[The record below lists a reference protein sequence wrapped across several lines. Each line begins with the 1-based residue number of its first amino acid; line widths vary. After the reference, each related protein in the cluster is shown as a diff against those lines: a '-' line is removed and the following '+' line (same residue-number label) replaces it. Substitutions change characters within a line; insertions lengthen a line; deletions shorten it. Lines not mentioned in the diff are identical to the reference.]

1 MLTRARRAVAW
12 RLVSAR
18 TRVRHER
25 ELAGWR
31 RGQRIPV
38 PGGVDSDRLAV
49 VFCTWR
55 RLERL
60 EHTLGLLAAQDVPVQ
75 ALIWNN
81 SPHRE
86 TVDSTVAA
94 SPIPVRVHHNPRN
107 IGGFGRFYLARE
119 IAEAGHDRVVFID
132 DDHDFGP
139 STIRDLLARHKPR
152 TLSGWWAF
160 TFLSA
165 DYGDRVRALP
175 GEPAKYV
182 GTCGMIV
189 DTAVF
194 RDHRLF
200 RCPRRYWFVEDL
212 WLCYFSER
220 IAGYK
225 LFACQVDFQRADDQ
239 QDMYPMLGRRKWR
252 FLHYL
257 VRQGWDLRAAN
268 YLAAPARLPLSR
280 ATRRSFFV
288 GRGHL

>member
-1 MLTRARRAVAW
+1 MLTRGRRAVAW

-31 RGQRIPV
+31 RGKHV
-38 PGGVDSDRLAV
+38 PLPAGVGSGRLAV

-60 EHTLGLLAAQDVPVQ
+60 EHTLRLLAAQDVPVQ

-81 SPHRE
+81 SPRRE
-86 TVDSTVAA
+86 TVDAAVAA
-94 SPIPVRVHHNPRN
+94 SPIPVRVHHSPRN

-139 STIRDLLARHKPR
+139 STVSDLLSRHEPG

-160 TFLSA
+160 RFLSA

-175 GEPAKYV
+175 GELAKYV
-182 GTCGMIV
+182 GTCGMIA

-194 RDHRLF
+194 RDYRLF

-212 WLCYFSER
+212 WLCYFAEH
-220 IAGYK
+220 IVGYQ
-225 LFACQVDFQRADDQ
+225 LFRCQAEFQRADDQ
-239 QDMYPMLGRRKWR
+239 QELYPTLGRRKWR
-252 FLHYL
+252 LLRYL
-257 VRQGWDLRAAN
+257 VRQGWELQAEN
-268 YLAAPARLPLSR
+268 YLAAPGDCRWTERP
-280 ATRRSFFV
+280 RRSSFL
-288 GRGHL
+288 G